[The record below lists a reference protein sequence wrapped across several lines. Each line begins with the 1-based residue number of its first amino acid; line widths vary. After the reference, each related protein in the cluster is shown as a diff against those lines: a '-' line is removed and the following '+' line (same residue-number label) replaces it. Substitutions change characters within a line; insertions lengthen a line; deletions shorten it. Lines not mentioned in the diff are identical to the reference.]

1 MDGNTIKDIRNLFRL
16 KKENEAIKDKIIR
29 DIRSLFELENEEQ
42 DYDKPV
48 RVGNSWTNNYTACK
62 CNRDRNK
69 TLSIREYLHEVKP
82 CLKDIIS
89 YL

>member
-1 MDGNTIKDIRNLFRL
+1 MKQL
-16 KKENEAIKDKIIR
+16 KTKSAEI
-29 DIRSLFELENEEQ
+29 LEVFLNQNEEQ
-42 DYDKPV
+42 DYDKPI
-48 RVGNSWTNNYTACK
+48 RVGNSWPINYTAFK

-69 TLSIREYLHEVKP
+69 TLSIREYLHEIKP

>member
-16 KKENEAIKDKIIR
+16 KKENEAIKDKISG

-42 DYDKPV
+42 DYDKTV
-48 RVGNSWTNNYTACK
+48 RVGNWTDNYTACK

-69 TLSIREYLHEVKP
+69 NLSIREYLHEIKP
-82 CLKDIIS
+82 CLKDIN

>member
-1 MDGNTIKDIRNLFRL
+1 MKQL
-16 KKENEAIKDKIIR
+16 KTKSAEI
-29 DIRSLFELENEEQ
+29 LEVFLNQNEEQ

-69 TLSIREYLHEVKP
+69 TLSI
-82 CLKDIIS
+82 
-89 YL
+89 